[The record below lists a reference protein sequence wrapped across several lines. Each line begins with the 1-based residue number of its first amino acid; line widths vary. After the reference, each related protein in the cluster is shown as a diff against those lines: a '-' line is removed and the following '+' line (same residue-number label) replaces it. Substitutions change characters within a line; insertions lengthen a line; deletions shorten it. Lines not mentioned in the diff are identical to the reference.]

1 MTHKPE
7 EIEVTVSLTLSK
19 TLKVTVD
26 DYTVE
31 EDIDEEGNR
40 YSTINASES
49 NLKEAV
55 ETQVSLPHEIS
66 RMTKSIGTVRD
77 WKFSKTF
84 KQALEEAD
92 NWTVDDFE
100 VIQE

>member
-19 TLKVTVD
+19 TLKITVD
-26 DYTVE
+26 DYAVE

-55 ETQVSLPHEIS
+55 ETQISLPHEIS
-66 RMTKSIGTVRD
+66 RMTTSIGAVRD
-77 WKFSKTF
+77 WKFSKAF

-92 NWTVDDFE
+92 NWIVDDFE